1 MNKRELQKI
10 VSDVRKQNSIF
21 SNKSF
26 LDDLSVPT
34 SIIGRETESRKLV
47 DYLLSYERGL
57 VVPLIS
63 VYGRSRSGKST

>member
-26 LDDLSVPT
+26 LDNLSVPT

-63 VYGRSRSGKST
+63 VYGRRGSGKST